1 VRGAAA
7 GRGLGGGGAKR
18 GLCAAFQAETVRE
31 ITALLGPGV
40 AATLDFEALEVACR
54 RQALQVAARLLAEH
68 RNADTSDDA
77 GPALPC
83 PRCGGPARYAG
94 RHAKTF
100 TTALGPLPLTRA
112 YYHCA
117 PCDHGFCPRDRA
129 LGVEGGALSPA
140 GTRMVGTAGAL
151 VSFAEGS
158 ELLGALAGLRVTAK
172 QVERTAEALGR
183 EIAADEQRQVV
194 PAPAA
199 ELAPTLYLGL
209 DGTGVPMRKAEL
221 AGRPGKQADGSSKTR
236 EVKLC
241 TVWSAEGRDADGV
254 PVRDD
259 GSVSYSAAIESAAA
273 RDTDATG
280 SAFAQR
286 VEREARRRG
295 FDRAGRRAVLGDG
308 APWIWNIA
316 GEAFPAAIQIVDRFH
331 AKEHLSTVA
340 KVLYG
345 APSDLGDGWA
355 KARHAEL
362 DAGQLSQIVAAL
374 VNQYRTRRD
383 ATKREAVR
391 KCIGYLWANRRRM
404 RYPAFR
410 AQGLCTS
417 TAVVEA
423 GCKVAIGTRLKRAG
437 MHWSVRGANAII
449 ALRCCKLSGR
459 FEDFWE
465 RRAERCAGS

>member
-1 VRGAAA
+1 M
-7 GRGLGGGGAKR
+7 
-18 GLCAAFQAETVRE
+18 
-31 ITALLGPGV
+31 AL
-40 AATLDFEALEVACR
+40 
-54 RQALQVAARLLAEH
+54 AARCLADH
-68 RNADTSDDA
+68 LNADISDNA
-77 GPALPC
+77 GPWLPC

-94 RHAKTF
+94 RPAKTF

-117 PCDHGFCPRDRA
+117 PCARGFCPRDRA
-129 LGVEGGALSPA
+129 LGLEGGSLSPA
-140 GTRMVGTAGAL
+140 VTRMVGTAAAL

-158 ELLGALAGLRVTAK
+158 ELLGALAGLPVNAK

-183 EIAADEQRQVV
+183 EIAADERQQVV
-194 PAPAA
+194 PAAAA
-199 ELAPTLYLGL
+199 EIPPTLYLGL
-209 DGTGVPMRKAEL
+209 DGTGVPMRKEEL
-221 AGRPGKQADGSSKTR
+221 AGRPGKQADGAAKTR

-241 TVWSAEGRDADGV
+241 TVWSAEGRDDEGV
-254 PVRDD
+254 PVRDA
-259 GSVSYSAAIESAAA
+259 GSVSYSAAIESAAT
-273 RDTDATG
+273 RDTEATG
-280 SAFAQR
+280 APFAQR

-295 FDRAGRRAVLGDG
+295 FDQAPRQAVLGDG
-308 APWIWNIA
+308 APWIWNLA
-316 GEAFPAAIQIVDRFH
+316 GEYFPEATQIVDRFH
-331 AKEHLSTVA
+331 AKEHLSGVA

-345 APSDLGDGWA
+345 TPSDLGDAWA

-362 DAGQLSQIVAAL
+362 DAGRLSQIVAAL
-374 VNQYRTRRD
+374 AAQSRSRTD
-383 ATKREAVR
+383 ASKREAVR
-391 KCIGYLWANRRRM
+391 KCVGYLWANRRRM

-437 MHWSVRGANAII
+437 MHWTVAGANAII

-465 RRAERCAGS
+465 GRAERRAAS